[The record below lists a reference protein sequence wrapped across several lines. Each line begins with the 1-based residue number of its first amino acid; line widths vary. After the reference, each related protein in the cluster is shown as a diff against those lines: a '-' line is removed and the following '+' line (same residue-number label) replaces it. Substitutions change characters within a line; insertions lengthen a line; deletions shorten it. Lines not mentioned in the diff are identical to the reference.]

1 MNPGQCAFDFRGKT
15 AVVTG
20 GSGVLCGAVSR
31 KLGESGAQTVVVA
44 HSRLERAREAVSD
57 IERAGGTGMAVEAD
71 VLSKPDIARLVEQ
84 TLSAYGKID
93 ILVNGAGGAKREA
106 TTRED
111 LPFFDLPE
119 EAVRE
124 TFDLNFMGTF
134 LVCQQVGRVMA
145 QQAQGCVLNVSSM
158 GAFRPLTRSV
168 AYSAGKAAVT
178 NFTQWLAVHMSQEY
192 ATDIRV
198 NAVVPG
204 FFLTEQNRFLLTDA
218 ETGDLTERG
227 QRIVAHT
234 PMDRLGNPRDLVGP
248 VLWLLS
254 DAATFV
260 HGTTVVVDGGLSAYG
275 GV

>member
-1 MNPGQCAFDFRGKT
+1 MEECSFDFRGKT

-20 GSGVLCGAVSR
+20 GSGVLCGAISR
-31 KLGESGAQTVVVA
+31 ELGACGAQVVVVG
-44 HSRLERAREAVSD
+44 HSRMDRAREVVDD
-57 IERAGGTGMAVEAD
+57 IERSGGAGMAVEAD
-71 VLSKPDIARLVEQ
+71 VLSKSDISRLVEE
-84 TLSAYGKID
+84 TLSVYGGID
-93 ILVNGAGGAKREA
+93 FLVNGAGGAKRDA

-111 LPFFDLPE
+111 LAFFDLPE
-119 EAVRE
+119 EAVRQ

-134 LVCQQVGRVMA
+134 LVCQAVGRVMTERA
-145 QQAQGCVLNVSSM
+145 RGCILNISSM

-218 ETGDLTERG
+218 ETGEFTERG
-227 QRIVAHT
+227 QRIIAHT
-234 PMDRLGNPRDLVGP
+234 PVGRLGSPEDLVGP

-254 DAATFV
+254 DAAAFV
-260 HGTTVVVDGGLSAYG
+260 HGATIVVDGGLSAYG